1 MNETN
6 THYRHQIA
14 VVIITIGRDNLLR
27 AVRSVFNQQFEGKI
41 QVLIGVDVDPFQQIP
56 QLRATLEQECPP
68 HISLVWLD
76 LGYSTSK
83 RHGGVQECFYGGSL
97 RTALSFLADAPFVT
111 YLDDDDWFLPHHLH
125 AVHYALSHY
134 PQAHWAFTLCYYA
147 DPNNEQI
154 LCLDEIESVGV
165 NKGVYQEKF
174 GGFVRPSGLTL
185 NLKATLPHLHCWSQA
200 YNIRGEGEDRLMFE
214 QLKSLPYCEI
224 PTGTVCCALD
234 PKDPMHSER
243 MKFIEHKLGKKVE
256 LTEKVQ
262 SLR

>member
-1 MNETN
+1 MNPIPEN
-6 THYRHQIA
+6 HRHQIA

-27 AVRSVFNQQFEGKI
+27 AVRSVFQQKFEGKI
-41 QVLIGVDVDPFQQIP
+41 QVLIGVDIDKFQQIP
-56 QLRATLEQECPP
+56 QLRATLEQECPT

-111 YLDDDDWFLPHHLH
+111 YLDDDDWFLPNHLEF
-125 AVHYALSHY
+125 VHYALSQY
-134 PQAHWAFTLCYYA
+134 PKAKWAFTLSYYA
-147 DPNNEQI
+147 DPNSEEI

-165 NKGVYQEKF
+165 NKGAYREKF

-185 NLKATLPHLHCWSQA
+185 NLIETLPYLHCWSQA
-200 YNIRGEGEDRLMFE
+200 FNARGEGEDRLMFD
-214 QLKSLPYCEI
+214 QLKFLPYCEI
-224 PTGTVCCALD
+224 TVGTVCCALD
-234 PKDPMHSER
+234 PKDGMHSER
-243 MKFIEHKLGKKVE
+243 MKFIEHKLGRKVE
-256 LTEKVQ
+256 LAEKAQ